1 MKASALLFEGPNG
14 MLGAAAVKAALAAGV
29 NGNTALLF
37 GRLCS
42 FNGRPFWE
50 LRKNLSELFRVSTR
64 QVTRYFRELVDAGL
78 IVNKP
83 APLGVIHPGCAKPL
97 PFRPWYKWAIGLPE
111 LRQAVKAGS
120 KEAYVRW
127 RDGFEASRKERVTRT
142 KLGAIIGSIVHQK
155 SHAPAK
161 RPQSAEDAQP
171 RRWTPE
177 EIDAELA
184 HQAVADPRSPE
195 TTDTS

>member
-1 MKASALLFEGPNG
+1 

-37 GRLCS
+37 GRMCS

-83 APLGVIHPGCAKPL
+83 APLGVIHPGCKKPL

-120 KEAYVRW
+120 KEAYERW
-127 RDGFEASRKERVTRT
+127 KDGFEASRKERVTRS
-142 KLGAIIGSIVHQK
+142 KLGAIIGSIMHPK
-155 SHAPAK
+155 SGPAK
-161 RPQSAEDAQP
+161 RPEPAAEPRP
-171 RRWTPE
+171 RRWTLE

-184 HQAVADPRSPE
+184 KSAKDAPSPE
-195 TTDTS
+195 PTDTS